1 MISSHRS
8 MTAVLNRAV
17 VSTVRVH
24 KGDVISWKN

>member
-8 MTAVLNRAV
+8 TTAVLNRAV

-24 KGDVISWKN
+24 KGDVILWKN